1 MPTATQSDDLTTTTA
16 DRATPDILVCLP
28 PLSSESL
35 QATLNSLST
44 AFPAQHTLIAAPV
57 PAPEGFD
64 PTRWITTPDRSTL
77 GWVLSAADF
86 AAAAELAAA
95 HNPKVTL
102 LLGNCGEN
110 CEGLDAPALQRL
122 AEAVLTRN
130 IDLALPRFRLAP
142 TAGLVNA
149 AILYPLT
156 RALFN
161 ADVHFPLALDAALS
175 PRCLQRLAATANR
188 LPHQQEGESLLW
200 PVTEAAIAGLSIRET
215 DAGSAHPAAP
225 SGDFNTTFASV
236 TGSLFADIEAK
247 ANFWQRARA
256 LPARANPSTST
267 EPAQSSTDITAQ
279 VQEMV
284 DSFHLAHANLQELWS
299 IVLSPQTRLAL
310 KKLSLTAPDAFSMEP
325 GLWARIVYDFAL
337 AFHQR
342 TLNRGHL
349 LGAMTPLYLAWAASH
364 LRFSGDDSLR
374 ATQSIEDTA
383 AAFEAE
389 RSYMLSRWRWPDRF
403 NP

>member
-1 MPTATQSDDLTTTTA
+1 MPTTNQPDEPTITDHAST
-16 DRATPDILVCLP
+16 DILVCLP
-28 PLSSESL
+28 PLSVDAL
-35 QATLNSLST
+35 QPTLQTLTT
-44 AFPAQHTLIAAPV
+44 AFPTQHVLIAAPV
-57 PAPEGFD
+57 PAPNGFD
-64 PTRWITTPDRSTL
+64 ATRWITTPDRPSL

-86 AAAAELAAA
+86 ASAAELAAT
-95 HNPKVTL
+95 HSPKVTL

-110 CEGLDAPALQRL
+110 CEGLDATALQRL
-122 AEAVLTRN
+122 TDAVLTRN
-130 IDLALPRFRLAP
+130 IDLAVPRFRLAP

-156 RALFN
+156 RSLFN
-161 ADVHFPLALDAALS
+161 ADIHFPLALDAALS
-175 PRCLQRLAATANR
+175 PRCLQRLAATADR

-200 PVTEAAIAGLSIRET
+200 PVTEAAIAGLSVRET

-225 SGDFNTTFASV
+225 SGDFNTIFASV
-236 TGSLFADIEAK
+236 TGSLFADIESK

-256 LPARANPSTST
+256 LPARTPAATST
-267 EPAQSSTDITAQ
+267 EPTQPSTEITAQ
-279 VQEMV
+279 VHEMV

-310 KKLSLTAPDAFSMEP
+310 KKLSLTAPDAFTMEP
-325 GLWARIVYDFAL
+325 ALWARIVYDFAL

-364 LRFSGDDSLR
+364 LRTSGDDTLR
-374 ATQSIEDTA
+374 AAQSIEDTA